1 MPKQSKIERLVPSLY
16 KRTALS
22 QMMFA
27 YVLGCR
33 SALHTVSVE
42 QAIIMFMEEFE
53 LTHDDYNTESAEVI
67 YHRMYRDYIELKKNN

>member
-1 MPKQSKIERLVPSLY
+1 MPKQSNVEKIIPAIY

-42 QAIIMFMEEFE
+42 QAILMFMEEFDI
-53 LTHDDYNTESAEVI
+53 THDEYNTESAEVI
-67 YHRMYRDYIELKKNN
+67 YHRMYKDLMELKKNN